1 MKINSTGPGGP
12 LPPIPGDKQS
22 VKQFLKVAQPG
33 AAVTPESAPGLKAI
47 TADYRKAD
55 LQDPAKVQQMLSR
68 CTGELLQTAMKRADG
83 KISPADAAR
92 LTDFMQ
98 NDPLFQGKLLNY
110 LERVLT

>member
-1 MKINSTGPGGP
+1 
-12 LPPIPGDKQS
+12 
-22 VKQFLKVAQPG
+22 
-33 AAVTPESAPGLKAI
+33 
-47 TADYRKAD
+47 
-55 LQDPAKVQQMLSR
+55 
-68 CTGELLQTAMKRADG
+68 MKRADG